1 MFKLRIHRHHALALD
16 AGNIVPALTGL
27 RPGAHFTSIVD
38 IRVLLFMIEV
48 VNINTGGLLL
58 SFDSTATLLRELLP
72 LRFLGGMDKLLDTHD
87 YLLFLFLAKGEESTA
102 RWSFPCSSIRG
113 HDEEKMPL
121 GSRARGMHMK
131 RKKCTNLY
139 KTAQFS

>member
-1 MFKLRIHRHHALALD
+1 MYMYVSRGHDQLMFKLRIHRHHALALD

-58 SFDSTATLLRELLP
+58 SSLYAAFSALFRE
-72 LRFLGGMDKLLDTHD
+72 
-87 YLLFLFLAKGEESTA
+87 A
-102 RWSFPCSSIRG
+102 RRIAAS
-113 HDEEKMPL
+113 
-121 GSRARGMHMK
+121 
-131 RKKCTNLY
+131 
-139 KTAQFS
+139 